1 MSALRWPRTGRLHW
15 PSVRG
20 RARADAGPLLLV
32 AAVVAAVTLLA
43 GAVPPLL
50 RDTADDAVRD
60 AVADSGAGITVHAL
74 WERDDGPTR
83 GRVRVPKLADD
94 VDDLR
99 IRAAFRLGPEL
110 RGILQP
116 PIAVVTS
123 PVLNVTDGSVLR
135 KFQLAYLAAET
146 GPDVTWIAGTA
157 PKGTTDDD
165 YEVPYSAPPWTVQVG
180 LSEPDATALGLRPGD
195 RIQLKDEQ
203 KSVKDV
209 RVSGIFRPVD
219 PADPAWRHVPALLG
233 PVAGADGVGTT
244 RFAGLVSRDS
254 LPDARLAFDQ
264 DKLVRAVEFAPRP
277 SALTWERTEAIAE
290 AIVALKATSSSSGVF
305 DDSMRWESHL
315 DGVLR
320 DAQTRVN
327 AATAQASVLLTAVLA
342 ATVLALLLAADLL
355 VRRRVPAL
363 IAARLRGASLPA
375 LLLELLLESLALAV
389 LSGAV
394 GLVVALL
401 VTGGAGVLWA
411 LPVILAT
418 VVAAPLFGTL
428 AAARATNDRR
438 VPANRSARRWA
449 SRTAALRR
457 FALEGAVLL
466 AAVAALVALHQR
478 GLTTDGLPSG
488 GSALGAFAGALI
500 LLRVLPAGTGLALRR
515 ALRSRRPLA
524 VFGAA
529 RAAQTATRALPT
541 LALVTAAALASFAL
555 TVAATAAQGLSDGAW
570 RTVGAEARLDLAAE
584 PPPDLPGVYA
594 QVTPVRLT
602 ADSTA
607 VTARLVV
614 VDALAYQRLL
624 ATTPL
629 PDAPALSLLRSS
641 APAVPALVRGSLRP
655 GAHIQ
660 LPRED
665 APAIELVAVGAAP
678 PVGDDSSDVVI
689 VDTAA
694 LAAAGLPTIP
704 NTVWLTSRV
713 TAPEGADL
721 VLREDVLHERRAAPL
736 TAGLLRLTWT
746 AAVVLLLLGLL
757 ALALGAAA
765 GAPDRWQTLTR
776 LRTLG
781 LRPRDARWVA
791 AGELLPPV
799 LLAAVGG
806 PLLGALLAWLVVG
819 PLDLRLLTAQETAP
833 ALVVPWWSLA
843 AVAAALLVALAVVVP
858 AESALRRRQRM
869 SEVLRAGER

>member
-1 MSALRWPRTGRLHW
+1 MSALHW
-15 PSVRG
+15 PSIRG

-32 AAVVAAVTLLA
+32 AAVVAAITLLA

-60 AVADSGAGITVHAL
+60 AVATAGAGLTVHAL

-83 GRVRVPKLADD
+83 GRVRMPRLADD

-99 IRAAFRLGPEL
+99 TRAASQLGPEL
-110 RGILQP
+110 RSILQP

-135 KFQLAYLAAET
+135 KFQLTYLAADD
-146 GPDVTWIAGTA
+146 GPDVTWIAGA
-157 PKGTTDDD
+157 PPAGTVDDN

-180 LSEPDATALGLRPGD
+180 LSEPDAAALGLRPGD

-203 KSVKDV
+203 KTVKDV
-209 RVSGIFRPVD
+209 RVSGIYRPVD
-219 PADPAWRHVPALLG
+219 PADPAWRLVPALLG
-233 PVAGADGVGTT
+233 PVAGADGIGTT
-244 RFAGLVSRDS
+244 RFAGLLSRDS

-277 SALTWERTEAIAE
+277 SALTWGQTGAVAE

-305 DDSMRWESHL
+305 DDSLRWESHL

-320 DAQTRVN
+320 DAEQRVN
-327 AATAQASVLLTAVLA
+327 AASAQASVLLTAVLA
-342 ATVLALLLAADLL
+342 ATALSLLLAADLL

-363 IAARLRGASLPA
+363 TAARLRGASLPT
-375 LLLELLLESLALAV
+375 LFLELLLESVALAA
-389 LSGAV
+389 LAGAV

-401 VTGGAGVLWA
+401 LTGGAGLLWA
-411 LPVILAT
+411 LPVVLTAAL
-418 VVAAPLFGTL
+418 AAPLLGTL

-457 FALEGAVLL
+457 FALEGAAVLG
-466 AAVAALVALHQR
+466 AVAALVALRQR

-529 RAAQTATRALPT
+529 RAAETATRALPT
-541 LALVTAAALASFAL
+541 LALVTAATLAAFAL

-570 RTVGAEARLDLAAE
+570 RTVGADARLDLTAE
-584 PPPDLPGVYA
+584 PPPGLPGVYA
-594 QVTPVRLT
+594 QISQVRLT
-602 ADSTA
+602 ADATA
-607 VTARLVV
+607 VDVRLVV
-614 VDALAYQRLL
+614 VDAVAYQRLL

-629 PDAPALSLLRSS
+629 PDAAALSQLKSPGS
-641 APAVPALVRGSLRP
+641 PVPALVRGSLRP
-655 GAHIQ
+655 GMHLQ
-660 LPRED
+660 LPATD
-665 APAIELVAVGAAP
+665 DTPAVELVAVGAAP
-678 PVGDDSSDVVI
+678 PVGDASTDVVI

-713 TAPEGADL
+713 APPDGADL
-721 VLREDVLHERRAAPL
+721 VLREDVLRERRSAPL
-736 TAGLLRLTWT
+736 TAGLLRLSWT
-746 AAVVLLLLGLL
+746 AAVVLLLLALL

-791 AGELLPPV
+791 VGELLPPV

-806 PLLGALLAWLVVG
+806 PLLGALLAWLVAG
-819 PLDLRLLTAQETAP
+819 PLDLRLLTAQDTAP
-833 ALVVPWWSLA
+833 ALVLPWWSLA
-843 AVAAALLVALAVVVP
+843 AVAAALPVALAVVVP
-858 AESALRRRQRM
+858 VESALRRRQRM